1 MAHSD
6 SVTTALQHA
15 ETHCAERGMRMT
27 PLRRNVLALLVRA
40 GEPIKA
46 YDLLDQMRSEDG
58 SAKPPTVYRSLDFLM
73 EVGLAHKVEALNA
86 YIACAHCHDKGGA
99 ELYICGKCGS
109 VDERHGAPEPRN
121 APMGFETERS
131 VVEHY
136 GLCAK
141 CR

>member
-73 EVGLAHKVEALNA
+73 DVGLAW
-86 YIACAHCHDKGGA
+86 CARAA
-99 ELYICGKCGS
+99 ERAGRI
-109 VDERHGAPEPRN
+109 
-121 APMGFETERS
+121 
-131 VVEHY
+131 
-136 GLCAK
+136 
-141 CR
+141 